1 MIDMARRREYDRV
14 YKVENY
20 DQMLVRVRKG
30 KRSEYQQAAR
40 EFGISLRELVQTGV
54 EEFIARRRA
63 QQGKEE

>member
-1 MIDMARRREYDRV
+1 
-14 YKVENY
+14 
-20 DQMLVRVRKG
+20 MLVRVRKG